1 MNDIQQWW
9 AIVKRQSWAFHDLI
23 GQGSPL
29 PIADGG
35 TGTST
40 VALLTSTLGLSSM
53 AYQASSNVAITGGS
67 ATGLSHVSTATVS
80 TATVYA
86 TDLIGA
92 TRVSTATVSTAFV
105 YAATN
110 VSTAS
115 VSTASMYAPTLVST
129 TAISTD
135 TLRAVTNVSSAT
147 VSTGMVSAG
156 SLAVTGQV
164 SLSAVTTITNAH
176 SPYTV
181 LPADRLI
188 RCNASSGSITV
199 LMPYAS
205 TAIRDIFVKKV
216 DSSVSTVTISSIATD
231 TFDGKVTT
239 QIASQYG
246 VKAFINGTSSNWDR
260 LNVNTL

>member
-9 AIVKRQSWAFHDLI
+9 AIVKRQSWTFHDLI

-29 PIADGG
+29 PVADGG

-67 ATGLSHVSTATVS
+67 ATGLSNVSTATVS
-80 TATVYA
+80 TGTVY
-86 TDLIGA
+86 
-92 TRVSTATVSTAFV
+92 
-105 YAATN
+105 
-110 VSTAS
+110 
-115 VSTASMYAPTLVST
+115 
-129 TAISTD
+129 
-135 TLRAVTNVSSAT
+135 
-147 VSTGMVSAG
+147 AG
-156 SLAVTGQV
+156 SLAATGQV
-164 SLSAVTTITNAH
+164 SFSAVTTITNAH

-181 LPADRLI
+181 LPIDRFI

-199 LMPYAS
+199 LMPHAS

-216 DSSVSTVTISSIATD
+216 DSGVSTVTISSVATD

>member
-80 TATVYA
+80 TATV
-86 TDLIGA
+86 
-92 TRVSTATVSTAFV
+92 
-105 YAATN
+105 
-110 VSTAS
+110 
-115 VSTASMYAPTLVST
+115 YAPTLVST